1 LDELPHEDPPVLA
14 PEDDDGPSID
24 ALRFSL
30 ASDIVELVVLTAD
43 EVFLQTLRE
52 AVGPSRRLWHVP
64 SPDKVSDLLLAGG
77 VGILVLDAQ
86 VLRQA
91 GTSFITQIKH
101 QFPDLV
107 IVVAGTRDTEIE
119 LARQISDGSVYRFI
133 HKPMSPARARLF
145 ADAAVR
151 RYDEQRRRLGE
162 TAAATANPIRHRGLM
177 VAGGCALVCAV
188 AGILWSLTR
197 ADRQPTAASGDS
209 AAGGSPGAST
219 APSIPGADLSSPDG
233 RLLARAAEALAANR
247 LVAPSGDNALELYL
261 QEQARNPANTEARA
275 GIATVR
281 ERLLA
286 RAESALLEERLDEA
300 AAAIET
306 ARRAGVEGGRI
317 SLLAAELAKARGD
330 IKAAADSARS
340 GSVAQGAP
348 DPAEASAALALQR
361 IGEGRLV
368 EPEHDSARF
377 YVQDALRRN
386 PDSEV
391 AERAGEALAL
401 GLLNSARA
409 AIDRGDLQ
417 AASGWLDAADGIASH
432 DNVENLRKLLAT
444 AQRRPIVADA
454 ASAPA
459 APEVAESRP
468 SAPAERAPAAA
479 NAAADAVIDAAKLVL
494 VKSVP
499 PEYPR
504 QAREAA
510 TEGWVEL
517 EFTVAAS
524 GQVTDLSVHAGSPRG
539 VFDNAAIAAVSQW
552 RYKPVVA
559 GAGPVAQRARIR
571 IRFALAH

>member
-1 LDELPHEDPPVLA
+1 VLA

-64 SPDKVSDLLLAGG
+64 SSDKVSDLLLAGG

-162 TAAATANPIRHRGLM
+162 TAAAANPARPRGLM
-177 VAGGCALVCAV
+177 VAGGCVLVCAV

-197 ADRQPTAASGDS
+197 ADRHPAAASGDS
-209 AAGGSPGAST
+209 AAGGAPGAST

-361 IGEGRLV
+361 LGEGRLV

-444 AQRRPIVADA
+444 AQRRPMVADA

-459 APEVAESRP
+459 APDVAESRP
-468 SAPAERAPAAA
+468 SVPAERAPAVA
-479 NAAADAVIDAAKLVL
+479 NGAADAVIDAGKLVL
-494 VKSVP
+494 VKSVQ

-517 EFTVAAS
+517 EFTVGAS
-524 GQVTDLSVHAGSPRG
+524 GQVTDLSVRAGSPRG
-539 VFDNAAIAAVSQW
+539 VFDKAAIAAVSQW
-552 RYKPVVA
+552 LYKPVVL
-559 GAGPVAQRARIR
+559 GAGPITQRARVR
-571 IRFALAH
+571 IRFTLAH

>member
-1 LDELPHEDPPVLA
+1 MLA

-107 IVVAGTRDTEIE
+107 IVVAGTRDTELE

-162 TAAATANPIRHRGLM
+162 TAAATANPARHRALM
-177 VAGGCALVCAV
+177 VAGSCALVCAV

-197 ADRQPTAASGDS
+197 ADRHPAGAPGDA
-209 AAGGSPGAST
+209 AAGGAPGAST
-219 APSIPGADLSSPDG
+219 ASATPGADPSSADG

-330 IKAAADSARS
+330 IKAAADSAHG
-340 GSVAQGAP
+340 GSAAQGASP
-348 DPAEASAALALQR
+348 DPAEAPAALALQR

-377 YVQDALRRN
+377 YVQEALRRN

-444 AQRRPIVADA
+444 AQHRPAVADA
-454 ASAPA
+454 APAPPA
-459 APEVAESRP
+459 APDVAESRP
-468 SAPAERAPAAA
+468 NPPAEHAPAVTNES
-479 NAAADAVIDAAKLVL
+479 ADAVIDASKLVL
-494 VKSVP
+494 VKSVQ

-517 EFTVAAS
+517 EFTVAVS
-524 GQVTDLSVHAGSPRG
+524 GQVTNLSVRAGSPRG

-552 RYKPVVA
+552 RYQPVVA
-559 GAGPVAQRARIR
+559 GAGPIAQRARIR